1 LIHHFNKAGTTFSGS
16 AKIKDLASVMIEI
29 EACEDNM
36 LIPYRIFVLKKDK
49 AFSYEKEVHVYFV
62 K

>member
-1 LIHHFNKAGTTFSGS
+1 
-16 AKIKDLASVMIEI
+16 
-29 EACEDNM
+29 M

-62 K
+62 KWEYVLVPDNDRWERR